1 MPASLTKE
9 EAYEFLDSRPG
20 WIILTTVGHDGFPH
34 SVPIGY
40 FRLGDEIYV
49 GGRAGTQRT
58 KNVERNPHVSL
69 LIESGRT
76 MQEIKGLMIQGNAD
90 VITEPQALL
99 PLTREAARQRGTPE
113 EQLPTESR
121 PGVAY
126 IRVRPHRFIS
136 WDYSRE
142 Q

>member
-20 WIILTTVGHDGFPH
+20 WIILTTVSRDGFPH

-58 KNVERNPHVSL
+58 KNVERNSHVSL
-69 LIESGRT
+69 LIESGHT

-90 VITEPQALL
+90 VITDPAELL

-113 EQLPTESR
+113 EELPTESR
-121 PGVAY
+121 PGIAY

-142 Q
+142 G

>member
-9 EAYEFLDSRPG
+9 EANEFLDSRPG
-20 WIILTTVGHDGFPH
+20 WIILTTIGRDGFPH
-34 SVPIGY
+34 SIPIGY
-40 FRLGDEIYV
+40 FRLGEEIYV
-49 GGRAGTQRT
+49 GGRAGTQRA

-69 LIESGRT
+69 LIESGGS
-76 MQEIKGLMIQGNAD
+76 MQDIKGLMIQGNAD
-90 VITEPQALL
+90 LITEPAELL
-99 PLTREAARQRGTPE
+99 TLTREAARQRGTPE
-113 EQLPTESR
+113 EQLPTEPR

-126 IRVRPHRFIS
+126 IRVRPQRFIS

>member
-20 WIILTTVGHDGFPH
+20 WIILTTVGRDGFPH

-90 VITEPQALL
+90 VITEPQELL

-113 EQLPTESR
+113 EELPTESR
-121 PGVAY
+121 PGIAY

>member
-9 EAYEFLDSRPG
+9 EAYQFLDSRPG
-20 WIILTTVGHDGFPH
+20 WIILTTVGRDGFPH

-49 GGRAGTQRT
+49 GGRTGTQRT

-90 VITEPQALL
+90 VITEPQELL

-113 EQLPTESR
+113 EQLPAEPR

>member
-20 WIILTTVGHDGFPH
+20 WIILTTVGREGFPH

-58 KNVERNPHVSL
+58 KNVERNSHVSL

-90 VITEPQALL
+90 VITDPAELL

-113 EQLPTESR
+113 EELPTESR
-121 PGVAY
+121 PGIAY

-142 Q
+142 G

>member
-20 WIILTTVGHDGFPH
+20 WIILTTVSRDGFPH

-90 VITEPQALL
+90 VITDPAELL

-113 EQLPTESR
+113 EELPTESR
-121 PGVAY
+121 PGIAY

-142 Q
+142 G

>member
-20 WIILTTVGHDGFPH
+20 WIILTTVSRDGFPH

-58 KNVERNPHVSL
+58 KNVERNSHVSL
-69 LIESGRT
+69 LIESGHT

-90 VITEPQALL
+90 VITEPQELL

-113 EQLPTESR
+113 EELPTESR
-121 PGVAY
+121 PGIAY

-142 Q
+142 G

>member
-20 WIILTTVGHDGFPH
+20 WIILTTVGRDGFPH

-58 KNVERNPHVSL
+58 KNVERNP
-69 LIESGRT
+69 T
-76 MQEIKGLMIQGNAD
+76 
-90 VITEPQALL
+90 
-99 PLTREAARQRGTPE
+99 
-113 EQLPTESR
+113 
-121 PGVAY
+121 
-126 IRVRPHRFIS
+126 
-136 WDYSRE
+136 
-142 Q
+142 

>member
-20 WIILTTVGHDGFPH
+20 WIILTTVGRDGFPH
-34 SVPIGY
+34 SIPIGY

-76 MQEIKGLMIQGNAD
+76 MQDIKGLMIQGNAD
-90 VITEPQALL
+90 LITEPAELL

-113 EQLPTESR
+113 EQLPAEAR

-142 Q
+142 R

>member
-20 WIILTTVGHDGFPH
+20 WIILTTVGREGFPH

-69 LIESGRT
+69 LIESGHT

-90 VITEPQALL
+90 VITDPAELL

-113 EQLPTESR
+113 EELPTESR
-121 PGVAY
+121 PGIAY
-126 IRVRPHRFIS
+126 TRVRPHRFIS

-142 Q
+142 G

>member
-1 MPASLTKE
+1 M
-9 EAYEFLDSRPG
+9 
-20 WIILTTVGHDGFPH
+20 
-34 SVPIGY
+34 
-40 FRLGDEIYV
+40 
-49 GGRAGTQRT
+49 
-58 KNVERNPHVSL
+58 SL
-69 LIESGRT
+69 LIESGGT
-76 MQEIKGLMIQGNAD
+76 TQEIKGLMIQGEAD
-90 VITEPQALL
+90 VITEPQELL

-113 EQLPTESR
+113 EQLPAEPR

>member
-20 WIILTTVGHDGFPH
+20 WIILTTVGRDGFPH

-90 VITEPQALL
+90 VIAEPQELL

>member
-9 EAYEFLDSRPG
+9 EANEFLDSRPG
-20 WIILTTVGHDGFPH
+20 WIILTTIGRDGFPH
-34 SVPIGY
+34 SIPIGY

-49 GGRAGTQRT
+49 GGRAGTQRA
-58 KNVERNPHVSL
+58 KNVERNPQVSL
-69 LIESGRT
+69 LIESGGT
-76 MQEIKGLMIQGNAD
+76 MKDIKGLMIQGNAD
-90 VITEPQALL
+90 VITEPAELL

-113 EQLPTESR
+113 EQLPTEAR

-126 IRVRPHRFIS
+126 IRVRPQRFIS

>member
-20 WIILTTVGHDGFPH
+20 WIILTTVGRDGFPH

-90 VITEPQALL
+90 VIAEPQELL

-113 EQLPTESR
+113 EQLPAEPR

>member
-20 WIILTTVGHDGFPH
+20 WIILTTVGREGFPH

-58 KNVERNPHVSL
+58 KNVERNSHVSL
-69 LIESGRT
+69 LIESGHT

-90 VITEPQALL
+90 VITDPAELL

-113 EQLPTESR
+113 EELPTESR
-121 PGVAY
+121 PGIAY

-142 Q
+142 G

>member
-9 EAYEFLDSRPG
+9 EAYQFLDSRPG
-20 WIILTTVGHDGFPH
+20 WIILTTVGRDGFPH

-40 FRLGDEIYV
+40 FRLGDQIYV

-90 VITEPQALL
+90 VITEPQELL
-99 PLTREAARQRGTPE
+99 PLMREAARHRGTPE
-113 EQLPTESR
+113 EQLPAEPR

-142 Q
+142 R

>member
-20 WIILTTVGHDGFPH
+20 WIILTTVGREGFPH

-90 VITEPQALL
+90 VITDPAELL

-113 EQLPTESR
+113 EELPTESR
-121 PGVAY
+121 PGIAY

-142 Q
+142 G